1 MKIPLNMNRSNI
13 NCLIIII
20 IIFGFTFIQTKVF
33 SQSKKKQIEVLN
45 YRVDS
50 VKLLIQNQRLIK
62 NSEIQ
67 SLRNI
72 NSTIQNKI
80 DSLITERKTIE
91 NLLIS
96 EQKDKKNKELEI
108 LKLKNAIDDVVILE
122 NEEIIIDVEEEEEEK
137 EEGIIEFPD
146 VEAEFIGGAQALM
159 KYISSNIQY
168 PPTSIEMNEQGKV
181 YLSFVVEPDGSISNV
196 VVERG
201 VSPDLDKEAKRVVRS
216 MPNWKP
222 GESKAKK
229 SRTRCRLPINF
240 QLG

>member
-1 MKIPLNMNRSNI
+1 MESKKSNEADIEQIRSSLFMGG
-13 NCLIIII
+13 LIFVSGIVLAA
-20 IIFGFTFIQTKVF
+20 FTFQTVNGGNELDNLNEKTANNVYT
-33 SQSKKKQIEVLN
+33 QEEKQEETPPPAATPQVNVPPPVTENIIKEENTDKEPVTVVEVIPPDI
-45 YRVDS
+45 V
-50 VKLLIQNQRLIK
+50 I
-62 NSEIQ
+62 
-67 SLRNI
+67 
-72 NSTIQNKI
+72 KI
-80 DSLITERKTIE
+80 DEEVIIG
-91 NLLIS
+91 
-96 EQKDKKNKELEI
+96 
-108 LKLKNAIDDVVILE
+108 VVI
-122 NEEIIIDVEEEEEEK
+122 EEE
-137 EEGIIEFPD
+137 IIEFPD

-159 KYISSNIQY
+159 KYIQTNIQY

-181 YLSFVVEPDGSISNV
+181 YLSFVVEPDGAISNV

>member
-1 MKIPLNMNRSNI
+1 MGG
-13 NCLIIII
+13 LIFVSGIVLAA
-20 IIFGFTFIQTKVF
+20 FTFQTVNGGNKLDNLNEKTANNVYT
-33 SQSKKKQIEVLN
+33 QEEKQEETPPPAATPQVNVPPPVTENIIKEENTDKEPVTVVEVKPIDI
-45 YRVDS
+45 V
-50 VKLLIQNQRLIK
+50 I
-62 NSEIQ
+62 
-67 SLRNI
+67 
-72 NSTIQNKI
+72 KI
-80 DSLITERKTIE
+80 DEEVIIG
-91 NLLIS
+91 
-96 EQKDKKNKELEI
+96 
-108 LKLKNAIDDVVILE
+108 VVI
-122 NEEIIIDVEEEEEEK
+122 EEE
-137 EEGIIEFPD
+137 IIEFPD

-159 KYISSNIQY
+159 KYIQTNIQY

-201 VSPDLDKEAKRVVRS
+201 VSSDLDKEAKRVVRS

>member
-1 MKIPLNMNRSNI
+1 MESKKSKEADIEQIRSSLFMGG
-13 NCLIIII
+13 LIFVSGIVLAA
-20 IIFGFTFIQTKVF
+20 FTFQTVNGGNELDNLNEKTANNVYT
-33 SQSKKKQIEVLN
+33 QEEKQEETPPEITTPQVNAPPPVTENIIKEENTDKEPVTVVEV
-45 YRVDS
+45 
-50 VKLLIQNQRLIK
+50 IPP
-62 NSEIQ
+62 
-67 SLRNI
+67 
-72 NSTIQNKI
+72 
-80 DSLITERKTIE
+80 
-91 NLLIS
+91 
-96 EQKDKKNKELEI
+96 
-108 LKLKNAIDDVVILE
+108 DVVIKTD
-122 NEEIIIDVEEEEEEK
+122 EEVIISVIEEE
-137 EEGIIEFPD
+137 IIEFPD

-159 KYISSNIQY
+159 KYIQTNIQY

>member
-1 MKIPLNMNRSNI
+1 MESKKSKEADIEQIRSSLFMGG
-13 NCLIIII
+13 LIFVSGIVLAA
-20 IIFGFTFIQTKVF
+20 FTFQTVNGDNELDNLNEKTANNVYT
-33 SQSKKKQIEVLN
+33 QEEKQEETPPPAATAQVNVPPPVTENIIKEENTDKEPVTVVEV
-45 YRVDS
+45 
-50 VKLLIQNQRLIK
+50 IPP
-62 NSEIQ
+62 
-67 SLRNI
+67 
-72 NSTIQNKI
+72 
-80 DSLITERKTIE
+80 
-91 NLLIS
+91 
-96 EQKDKKNKELEI
+96 
-108 LKLKNAIDDVVILE
+108 DVVIKTD
-122 NEEIIIDVEEEEEEK
+122 EEVIISVIEEE
-137 EEGIIEFPD
+137 IIEFPD

-159 KYISSNIQY
+159 KYIQTNIQY

-222 GESKAKK
+222 GEQKAKK

>member
-1 MKIPLNMNRSNI
+1 MKAPLNMNRSNI

-67 SLRNI
+67 SLSNI
-72 NSTIQNKI
+72 NSTIQKKI
-80 DSLITERKTIE
+80 NSLIIESKTIE

-108 LKLKNAIDDVVILE
+108 LQIKNAIDDGVILDE
-122 NEEIIIDVEEEEEEK
+122 EEIIIDVEEE

-159 KYISSNIQY
+159 KYIQTNIQY

-181 YLSFVVEPDGSISNV
+181 YLSFVVEPDGSITNV
-196 VVERG
+196 AVERG
-201 VSPDLDKEAKRVVRS
+201 VSPDLDRESKRVIRS
-216 MPNWKP
+216 MPKWKP
-222 GESKAKK
+222 GESKGRKC
-229 SRTRCRLPINF
+229 RTRCRLPINF

>member
-1 MKIPLNMNRSNI
+1 MESKKSKEADIEQIRSSLFMGG
-13 NCLIIII
+13 LIFVSGIVLAA
-20 IIFGFTFIQTKVF
+20 FTFQTVNGGNELDNLNEKTANNVYT
-33 SQSKKKQIEVLN
+33 QEEKQEETPPPAATPQVNVPPPVTENIIKEENTDKEPVTVVEVKPIDI
-45 YRVDS
+45 V
-50 VKLLIQNQRLIK
+50 I
-62 NSEIQ
+62 
-67 SLRNI
+67 
-72 NSTIQNKI
+72 KI
-80 DSLITERKTIE
+80 DEEVI
-91 NLLIS
+91 IS
-96 EQKDKKNKELEI
+96 
-108 LKLKNAIDDVVILE
+108 VI
-122 NEEIIIDVEEEEEEK
+122 EEE
-137 EEGIIEFPD
+137 IIEFPD

-159 KYISSNIQY
+159 KYIQTNIQY

-201 VSPDLDKEAKRVVRS
+201 VSSDLDKEAKRVVRS